1 MTQQFHLSGRSVQR
15 SVPSLKRLMAFLL
28 LLPLCFLDSFADDY
42 EYPQNYFK
50 LVSTGNVTLNQ
61 PYVDFDV
68 MVVNYDG
75 IDDDMDKSPIYI
87 NNGVDEALVGYVD
100 FAWSD
105 GEHSYVH
112 NLGDVRENGRL
123 ELIADKYKHGQDSDY
138 KISKFRYHYGDRV
151 LRMCGLKKTPLGYVQ
166 NNKYTMKMRI
176 EEKWDFDH
184 DSKQVTTKKG
194 EFTLPDVVSE
204 WGQNFSATLKR
215 TDRYKVT
222 ATVNAPTAIG
232 SNTRYLVFHDEDEY
246 VAPKDAY
253 YGKSRE
259 FQSMQSTYSLA
270 INREFDPS
278 REYDIWT
285 YCSTMTRETWANLFG
300 NITLISGGNSFNSPR
315 FNVIV
320 PDCWHASNLVATP
333 DMWKKNVTLTWEAD
347 CSQPALAE
355 TTGSWYIFKYAGDLS
370 TQGAKPRYVGKVPF
384 KGARDTY
391 SFTDAS
397 DSYDTSYIYIV
408 SFGLDGWKELEVTP
422 VEELARKVEVTNQR
436 DWDMQLYTERRPSS
450 IVLEWEHERIPEANA
465 SPFYVEHRSS
475 QSEPWKVLAE
485 VDEPNLTKHSWQHRD
500 LIDKEE
506 VHYYRIRTHLL
517 DTDFTVEDV
526 NTTLGTNA
534 IRSLDASKGTFA
546 GEVHLSWECEMNNN
560 REMNFEI
567 FRRLSG
573 SNAEWT
579 QLGEMRGT
587 AQSFTFVD
595 DTPVPGNY
603 YDYRVSS
610 TYLEDDG
617 HRTNPVFCGASGF
630 SMSTGIISGKVSYG
644 TGTAVAGVKMNLSVD
659 SDDPKQTQLYSM
671 RVRDIGGGLK
681 LLRPAHELATLY
693 ANPFTVQLWAYITP
707 NEGTRV
713 TQSLIDAQQAFALL
727 ALPQGNGTYRLV
739 LEKPDGTQMPSDI
752 YLRTHLYY
760 NISVA
765 MENGQVTLR
774 VIDSR
779 EKKLQTCVL
788 EAKYNILPSQ
798 FASDNNQPLATIF
811 GGKRIA
817 TPAGPY
823 FLGYIDDVRLWR
835 TALTD
840 SLVLASYDKV
850 LSGQESGLAMYLP
863 LDENISGQ
871 QTAYDYSMNANG
883 THNEWHADVLPGTK
897 PDTNVPGGSLS
908 LYAMTDEMG
917 NYIIRGIPYTGE
929 GTYYIVR
936 PTMGLHEFSP
946 SFVSR
951 YISPNSLVHSGV
963 NFKDVS
969 SIPVSG
975 QAFYKGTRYPVE
987 GAELYVDGQLVM
999 NDGESAQTD
1008 VEGKFQISVPIGKHF
1023 IEIRKNGH
1031 TFENGGRYPADPN
1044 DEVTTFTFEK
1054 EVTGL
1059 RFTDET
1065 LVTIAGRVCGG
1076 PTETEKPLGFGD
1088 SKNNIGTAE
1097 ITLDAG
1103 YPMNI
1108 EEVVE
1113 DGIIVPYPV
1122 ADNAA
1127 LDSPTDQVE
1136 SEAYVSGGKTADA
1149 TRYIHITTDRKTG
1162 EFAVK
1167 LPPVVFNVTEVKV
1180 PSNTSIQF
1188 TELPTVDA
1196 TQLDILTDSISYDSI
1211 NTLYFKYAAA
1221 LKQNYR
1227 SAPEMEVV
1235 DARNED
1241 KKAFGEKWV
1250 PYYNRTGDAD
1260 SVLAYKITDDDVVE
1274 YTFGHPILAQGKS
1287 YYYVMRISEKYQNYD
1302 NPTDIRIYKDP
1313 VAKASIRINNEF
1325 SANKSFYYKG
1335 EQRGQMVD
1343 PSVADT
1349 ISTDEEGI
1357 ASYSFRTGLPNVLD
1371 DHTLGLNITFE
1382 IDEKTYEWDQ
1392 NGKFRVIVLGDLTHG
1407 NDYIT
1412 KGPDQ
1417 VEYVLRDPPGSN
1429 SSATFHKKVMH
1440 QNQWIIKATGG
1451 STQDIRRGTA
1461 IRCTVTYL
1469 RIVENFVTTKLNFNK
1484 ADGWLADEKLAG
1496 TGGAA
1501 QYVVSPEGAKR
1512 ALMKAIGSAAKW
1524 LTAAYPN
1531 ASFSLQEILDSEQY
1545 THEVQKALVFEG
1557 QSEHNMDPH
1566 DRFSLNESN
1575 DLSAF
1580 NLIEE
1585 GGLFFDI
1592 NRATCYDEDVTT
1604 SNLPE
1609 FVGAPADLFFG
1620 SSSNIIIGDVE
1631 SVIVQVD
1638 ANGRFYIDCIEN
1650 KTMSDDIAS
1659 RFIYTADHVENTLIP
1674 QMQTYMRDLLTTVT
1688 PAELEAARQA
1698 GNNTDH
1704 IIYLT
1709 TLDTTDPRFGSRN
1722 NDQTIWGEQAS
1733 DDDNV
1738 SVGPSY
1744 TAIWPKVQK
1753 ETLQDMVL
1761 FYVTNIEKWRNVLRE
1776 NEKDKVEAIRRNM
1789 LERNLSVSAGAPVS
1803 FSQSREERDLGG
1815 FYGYNEV
1822 YHLASSEYEKN
1833 LESYNPKPVSY
1844 KFFRSG
1850 ASLISS
1856 NLEGDITGKAVSYS
1870 VYDNDPTDAL
1880 SVDVLTSTQGYS
1892 PVFRTRG
1899 GVTSSPYEGEVVT
1912 KYYNKGTVI
1921 SEATVPVDA
1930 PHLTFDK
1937 YSVSNVPNGQ
1947 KAHFTMHL
1955 QNDGTTTYDRYFII
1969 GVVDSTNVNGAVI
1982 TVDGKRGGG
1991 TFLVPAGSTLDLD
2004 MSFEQTNLEVLEYK
2018 NIGIYMRAQSQADET
2033 SKYGVLQ
2040 SVVPISVTYTP
2051 TSSPIVLNLSTQT
2064 INCNS
2069 DTTLVLTL
2077 KDFNRQYRGLLGIRL
2092 LSRYEDQPDWNVL
2105 KEWTCDP
2112 ENTELEYLPEDVAE
2126 LTYRLS
2132 MRNTIDFPDGRYY
2145 FRAETYCEYGD
2156 APVSAFS
2163 DELAVAKDVAKPKIL
2178 GLPEPTDG
2186 ILDIGEMLSLRFNEN
2201 IREVADP
2208 DYSIIVKGVK
2218 NGVSYEQ
2225 GTALQMSGADLTAS
2239 TEASI
2244 NLHNQPFA
2252 GEMWLRLRSEGT
2264 ILQHGEGNH
2273 SFRLGVDKAGHLEV
2287 TINGLKFTSQN
2298 SLPLDGTKTF
2308 LSYSYNYNPYQSTF
2322 AAQAAADDATIPLFD
2337 GLLVPQYNAEG
2348 RLAIGLRLTGTIQ
2361 NMTLWDVSRTM
2372 ADALQERNFTRTATS
2387 RGLVGYWKMDEGHG
2401 DVVRDLVR
2409 SRHLIAKDALWYL
2422 HNKNEAAH
2430 FDGTSKLTFR
2440 SPGTLYEDETANYA
2454 LEFWFRGEM
2463 GQPSNI
2469 RLLEAGSQNS
2479 KDSLAFVHTANGR
2492 LQLVA
2497 GGRTTSIGT
2506 ADYFDGQWH
2515 HLAMNVLR
2523 FGMTSISID
2532 GERIAEVASAN
2543 VPTLVGKFVTLG
2555 NKFRGDIDELRY
2567 WRATLSQ
2574 ELLAGR
2580 IYERVDTIE
2589 AKEEGLAV
2597 YLPFEASSYD
2607 EYNQVVTAFSLN
2619 NHSGH
2624 QIDLTAQ
2631 NVSAAATAPSLK
2643 EAPANSS
2650 WRFRMTKN
2658 EREIYLELTDALKDI
2673 NGQQVTVTVREVY
2686 DEHDNYCDPISWTSL
2701 VNQNPIG
2708 WDDQTL
2714 FYSSTIHDDELSASF
2729 HNLSGT
2735 PQPWFIAHL
2744 PAWLIPDKLQG
2755 TLSPGEGKQTISFK
2769 LDPALPIGH
2778 YTDVIYLVSEDG
2790 IYEPLPLD
2798 VSIEAMLP
2806 DWNPNANTSNVMNM
2820 IGQLKVDGRIL
2831 DKNSLLGAFV
2841 GDACVGANSPIYNQ
2855 NYDTW
2860 FVLLTIHCNDADQG
2874 KPVQFKIWDGST
2886 GTIYPVV
2893 LTPEPYV
2900 IQKDK
2905 SIGSFT
2911 EPVIWEASHE
2921 AMQNLMLQGGWNWSS
2936 IYVVPVDP
2944 LISTIFADPL
2954 ESDRIVGADG
2964 YATFADGQ
2972 WQGNLQTLGVGQ
2984 LYKIFKAGY
2993 DRYSLTEVP
3002 FIGAIID
3009 PQDYPVAIK
3018 HGWNWIGVNSS
3029 NVLSSDDA
3037 FADLAPEE
3045 GDMVKGLE
3053 GFNTYVNNRW
3063 RGSLDAITPG
3073 QGYLYFSQAAAGKT
3087 FRYPS
3092 QSSYSGRRV
3101 RQTSDE
3107 PAGAFGTV
3115 IPGKYPNSMTMV
3127 AEVRK
3132 DGGIVSDGEVAV
3144 FVDGECRFVTS
3155 KADEESLRYLNIP
3168 GQGGGKVEVYVA
3180 LDGQIY
3186 TTDVSETY
3194 ADNKMIG
3201 TVTAPLIIRLGQP
3214 TSLEAIG
3221 SDRSGN
3227 EGYVFDVLGRRIDK
3241 NAQNGQLPKGVYIQ
3255 NGKKV
3260 VK

>member
-50 LVSTGNVTLNQ
+50 LVSTGNVTLDQ

-246 VAPKDAY
+246 VAPTDAY

-285 YCSTMTRETWANLFG
+285 YCSTMTREAWANLFG

-315 FNVIV
+315 FHVIV
-320 PDCWHASNLVATP
+320 PDCWHAENLVATP

-355 TTGSWYIFKYAGDLS
+355 TTGAWYIFKYPGDLS
-370 TQGAKPRYVGKVPF
+370 TRGATPMYVGKVPF
-384 KGARDTY
+384 KGAKDLY
-391 SFTDAS
+391 SFTDTS
-397 DSYDTSYIYIV
+397 DSYDTSYIYVV
-408 SFGLDGWKELEVTP
+408 SFGLDGWSDLEGSP
-422 VEELARKVEVTNQR
+422 VEELARKVEATNQR

-465 SPFYVEHRSS
+465 SPFYVEHRTSE
-475 QSEPWKVLAE
+475 SEPWAVLAE

-500 LIDKEE
+500 LVDKKT

-517 DTDFTVEDV
+517 DTDFTTEDV

-546 GEVHLSWECEMNNN
+546 GEVHLLWECEMNNN

-587 AQSFTFVD
+587 AQTFTFVD

-617 HRTNPVFCGASGF
+617 HRTDPVFCGASGF
-630 SMSTGIISGKVSYG
+630 SLSTGIISGKVSYG
-644 TGTAVAGVKMNLSVD
+644 TGTAVAGVKMNLSID

-693 ANPFTVQLWAYITP
+693 ANPFTVQLWAYIIP

-713 TQSLIDAQQAFALL
+713 TQSVIDAQQAFALL

-739 LEKPDGTQMPSDI
+739 LEKPDGTQLPSDI
-752 YLRTHLYY
+752 YLRPHLYY

-788 EAKYNILPSQ
+788 ETKYNILPSQ

-811 GGKRIA
+811 GGKLNA
-817 TPAGPY
+817 TAAGPY
-823 FLGYIDDVRLWR
+823 FQGYIDDVRLWR
-835 TALTD
+835 TALSD
-840 SLVLASYDKV
+840 SLVLATFDKV
-850 LSGQESGLAMYLP
+850 LSGQEPGLAMYLP
-863 LDENISGQ
+863 LDENIIGQ
-871 QTAYDYSMNANG
+871 ETAYDYSLNANG

-963 NFKDVS
+963 NFKDIS

-1031 TFENGGRYPADPN
+1031 TFTNGGRYPADPN

-1149 TRYIHITTDRKTG
+1149 TRYIHITTDRKSG

-1188 TELPTVDA
+1188 TELPTIDA
-1196 TQLDILTDSISYDSI
+1196 TELDILTDSISFDSI
-1211 NTLYFKYAAA
+1211 NTLFFKYAAA
-1221 LKQNYR
+1221 LKQTYR
-1227 SAPEMEVV
+1227 SAPMMEVV
-1235 DARNED
+1235 DMSCEE
-1241 KKAFGEKWV
+1241 KGAFGEKWV
-1250 PYYNRTGDAD
+1250 PFVNEVTEVD
-1260 SVLAYKITDDDVVE
+1260 SVQTFFVNDDIVD
-1274 YTFGHPILAQGKS
+1274 YTFGHPVFVQDQRYQFALRVTEN
-1287 YYYVMRISEKYQNYD
+1287 YYNYD
-1302 NPTDIRIYKDP
+1302 QPSAVKAYKEP
-1313 VAKASIRINNEF
+1313 VPKAAIRINNEF
-1325 SANKSFYYKG
+1325 SSSKSFYFKG
-1335 EQRGQMVD
+1335 DDRGKIVD
-1343 PSVADT
+1343 ETKADT
-1349 ISTDEEGI
+1349 LTTTEDGV
-1357 ASYSFRTGLPNVLD
+1357 AAYGFHAGLPNVLD
-1371 DHTLGLNITFE
+1371 DHTLGLNITYE
-1382 IDEKTYEWDQ
+1382 VDEKTYEWDQ
-1392 NGKFRVIVLGDLTHG
+1392 NGKFRAIVLGSLTYG
-1407 NDYIT
+1407 NDFIT

-1429 SSATFHKKVMH
+1429 SHSTFHKNAIHSNRWK
-1440 QNQWIIKATGG
+1440 IKIVIG
-1451 STQDIRRGTA
+1451 STQDIQKGTV
-1461 IRCTVTYL
+1461 IRMCAAQL
-1469 RIVENFVTTKLNFNK
+1469 RIIENQVTSNPPDLGANPVKVMSAREHYMLSTEGVE
-1484 ADGWLADEKLAG
+1484 
-1496 TGGAA
+1496 
-1501 QYVVSPEGAKR
+1501 R
-1512 ALMKAIGSAAKW
+1512 AI
-1524 LTAAYPN
+1524 
-1531 ASFSLQEILDSEQY
+1531 E
-1545 THEVQKALVFEG
+1545 KALGVAFKALAANGESLTMDAVKNSKEYKDAFEEKKLFEAE
-1557 QSEHNMDPH
+1557 SELDRTVY
-1566 DRFSLNESN
+1566 DRFNQKIESN
-1575 DLSAF
+1575 LGTF
-1580 NLIEE
+1580 YGVEE
-1585 GGLFFDI
+1585 AGPFFDFSWTTAYSQDI
-1592 NRATCYDEDVTT
+1592 TT
-1604 SNLPE
+1604 SDLPD
-1609 FVGAPADLFFG
+1609 FVGASDDLFFG
-1620 SSSNIIIGDVE
+1620 SSNNVIIGDVE
-1631 SVIVQVD
+1631 SIVVGKDKQ
-1638 ANGRFYIDCIEN
+1638 GHYIIDRVEDKSFSN
-1650 KTMSDDIAS
+1650 DIAS

-1674 QMQTYMRDLLTTVT
+1674 QMEDYRSKLFTVVSSEELTSMIN
-1688 PAELEAARQA
+1688 A
-1698 GNNTDH
+1698 GNQTDH

-1709 TLDTTDPRFGSRN
+1709 TLDPADPRFGSLN
-1722 NDQTIWGEQAS
+1722 NDQTIWGDQAS
-1733 DDDNV
+1733 DDNHI
-1738 SVGPSY
+1738 SAGPSY
-1744 TAIWPKVQK
+1744 TAIWPKNSK
-1753 ETLQDMVL
+1753 EALQDMVL
-1761 FYVTNIEKWRNVLRE
+1761 FYTVNIEKWRNVLRE
-1776 NEKDKVEAIRRNM
+1776 NEKDKVEAIRLNK

-1803 FSQSREERDLGG
+1803 YSEGEFESSGGG
-1815 FYGYNEV
+1815 FEGKNEIYYISTTDKENNV
-1822 YHLASSEYEKN
+1822 THSEPGN
-1833 LESYNPKPVSY
+1833 VSY
-1844 KFFRSG
+1844 KIVKSG
-1850 ASLISS
+1850 LTIYTNNIDTDAK
-1856 NLEGDITGKAVSYS
+1856 GKTVSYS
-1870 VYDNDPTDAL
+1870 LYDKDPTDAL
-1880 SVDVLTSTQGYS
+1880 SVDVLSSPNGYG
-1892 PVFRTRG
+1892 PIFRTRG

-1930 PHLTFDK
+1930 PHLSFDK

-1969 GVVDSTNVNGAVI
+1969 GVVDSTNVNGALI

-1991 TFLVPAGSTLDLD
+1991 TFLVPAGKTLDLD

-2018 NIGIYMRAQSQADET
+2018 NVGIYMRAQSQADET

-2051 TSSPIVLNLSTQT
+2051 TSSPIELILSTQT

-2126 LTYRLS
+2126 LTYKLP
-2132 MRNTIDFPDGRYY
+2132 MRNTIDFPDGHYY

-2156 APVSAFS
+2156 TPVSTYS
-2163 DELAVAKDVAKPKIL
+2163 DELAVAKDVAKPQIL
-2178 GLPEPTDG
+2178 GLPEPADG
-2186 ILDIGEMLSLRFNEN
+2186 ILDIGEMLSLRFNED

-2264 ILQHGEGNH
+2264 ILKHGEGNH

-2387 RGLVGYWKMDEGHG
+2387 RGLIGYWKMDEGHG

-2454 LEFWFRGEM
+2454 LELWFRGEK
-2463 GQPSNI
+2463 GQTSNI

-2497 GGRTTSIGT
+2497 GERTTSIGT

-2515 HLAMNVLR
+2515 HLALNVLR

-2543 VPTLVGKFVTLG
+2543 VPTLVGKFVALG

-2574 ELLAGR
+2574 ELLANR

-2631 NVSAAATAPSLK
+2631 NVSAAASAPSLK

-2708 WDDQTL
+2708 WDDRSL
-2714 FYSSTIHDDELSASF
+2714 SYYSISRTGDLSASI

-2735 PQPWFIAHL
+2735 PQPWFIAHV

-2755 TLSPGEGKQTISFK
+2755 TLNPGEGKQTISFK

-2806 DWNPNANTSNVMNM
+2806 DWYPNANTSNVMNM

-2860 FVLLTIHCNDADQG
+2860 FVLLTIHCNDADQA

-2921 AMQNLMLQGGWNWSS
+2921 AMQNLTLQGGWNWSS

-2944 LISTIFADPL
+2944 QISTIFAEPL

-2964 YATFADGQ
+2964 YTTFADGQ

-2993 DRYSLTEVP
+2993 DRYSLTQVP
-3002 FIGAIID
+3002 FIGAIIN

-3144 FVDGECRFVTS
+3144 FVDGECRFASTR
-3155 KADEESLRYLNIP
+3155 ADEESLRYLNIP
-3168 GQGGGKVEVYVA
+3168 GQGGGQVEVYVA

-3201 TVTAPLIIRLGQP
+3201 TVTMPLIIRLGQP

-3221 SDRSGN
+3221 SDRSGD
-3227 EGYVFDVLGRRIDK
+3227 EGYVFDVLGRRIDE
-3241 NAQNGQLPKGVYIQ
+3241 NAQNGHLPKGVYIR

>member
-1 MTQQFHLSGRSVQR
+1 MTQQFHLSGRSVQQ

-50 LVSTGNVTLNQ
+50 LVSTGNVTLDQ

-408 SFGLDGWKELEVTP
+408 SFGLDGWSDLEGSP
-422 VEELARKVEVTNQR
+422 VEELARKVEATNQR

-465 SPFYVEHRSS
+465 SPFYVEHRTS
-475 QSEPWKVLAE
+475 QSAPWTILAE
-485 VDEPNLTKHSWQHRD
+485 VNEPNLTKHSWQHRD
-500 LIDKEE
+500 LIDKEA

-630 SMSTGIISGKVSYG
+630 SLSTGIISGKVSYG

-671 RVRDIGGGLK
+671 RVRDIGGGLR

-835 TALTD
+835 TALSD
-840 SLVLASYDKV
+840 SLVLATYDKV
-850 LSGQESGLAMYLP
+850 LSGQESDLAMYLP

-871 QTAYDYSMNANG
+871 QTAYDYSLNANG

-963 NFKDVS
+963 NFKDIS

-987 GAELYVDGQLVM
+987 GADLYVDGQIVM
-999 NDGESAQTD
+999 NDGESAKTD

-1031 TFENGGRYPADPN
+1031 TFTNGGRYPADPN

-1149 TRYIHITTDRKTG
+1149 TRYIHITTDRKSG

-1188 TELPTVDA
+1188 TELPTIDA
-1196 TQLDILTDSISYDSI
+1196 TELDILTDSISFDSI
-1211 NTLYFKYAAA
+1211 NTLFFKYAAA
-1221 LKQNYR
+1221 LKQTYR
-1227 SAPEMEVV
+1227 SAPMMEVV
-1235 DARNED
+1235 DMSCEE
-1241 KKAFGEKWV
+1241 KGAFGEKWV
-1250 PYYNRTGDAD
+1250 PFVNEVTEVD
-1260 SVLAYKITDDDVVE
+1260 SVQTFFVNDDIVD
-1274 YTFGHPILAQGKS
+1274 YTFGHPVFVQDQRYQFALRVTEN
-1287 YYYVMRISEKYQNYD
+1287 YYNYD
-1302 NPTDIRIYKDP
+1302 QPSAVKAYKEP
-1313 VAKASIRINNEF
+1313 VPKAAIRINNEF
-1325 SANKSFYYKG
+1325 SSSKSFYFKG
-1335 EQRGQMVD
+1335 DDRGKIVD
-1343 PSVADT
+1343 ETKADT
-1349 ISTDEEGI
+1349 LTTTEDGV
-1357 ASYSFRTGLPNVLD
+1357 AAYGFHAGLPNVLD
-1371 DHTLGLNITFE
+1371 DHTLGLNITYE
-1382 IDEKTYEWDQ
+1382 VDEKTYEWDQ
-1392 NGKFRVIVLGDLTHG
+1392 NGKFRAIVLGSLTYG
-1407 NDYIT
+1407 NDFIT

-1429 SSATFHKKVMH
+1429 SHSTFHKNAIHSNRWK
-1440 QNQWIIKATGG
+1440 IKIVIG
-1451 STQDIRRGTA
+1451 STQDIQKGTV
-1461 IRCTVTYL
+1461 IRMCAAQL
-1469 RIVENFVTTKLNFNK
+1469 RIIENQVTSNPPDLGANPVKVMSAREHYMLSTEGVE
-1484 ADGWLADEKLAG
+1484 
-1496 TGGAA
+1496 
-1501 QYVVSPEGAKR
+1501 R
-1512 ALMKAIGSAAKW
+1512 AI
-1524 LTAAYPN
+1524 
-1531 ASFSLQEILDSEQY
+1531 E
-1545 THEVQKALVFEG
+1545 KALGVAFKALAANGESLTMDAVKNSKEYKDAFEEKKLFEAE
-1557 QSEHNMDPH
+1557 SELDRTVY
-1566 DRFSLNESN
+1566 DRFNQKIESN
-1575 DLSAF
+1575 LGTF
-1580 NLIEE
+1580 YGVEE
-1585 GGLFFDI
+1585 AGPFFDFSWTTAYSQDI
-1592 NRATCYDEDVTT
+1592 TT
-1604 SNLPE
+1604 SDLPD
-1609 FVGAPADLFFG
+1609 FVGASDDLFFG
-1620 SSSNIIIGDVE
+1620 SSNNVIIGDVE
-1631 SVIVQVD
+1631 SIVVGKDKQ
-1638 ANGRFYIDCIEN
+1638 GHYIIDRVEDKSFSN
-1650 KTMSDDIAS
+1650 DIAS

-1674 QMQTYMRDLLTTVT
+1674 QMEDYRSKLFTVVSSEELTSMIN
-1688 PAELEAARQA
+1688 A
-1698 GNNTDH
+1698 GNQTDH

-1709 TLDTTDPRFGSRN
+1709 TLDPADPRFGSLN
-1722 NDQTIWGEQAS
+1722 NDQTIWGDQAS
-1733 DDDNV
+1733 DDNHI
-1738 SVGPSY
+1738 SAGPSY
-1744 TAIWPKVQK
+1744 TAIWPKNSK
-1753 ETLQDMVL
+1753 EALQDMVL
-1761 FYVTNIEKWRNVLRE
+1761 FYTVNIEKWRNVLRE
-1776 NEKDKVEAIRRNM
+1776 NEKDKVEAIRLNK

-1803 FSQSREERDLGG
+1803 YSEGEFESSGGG
-1815 FYGYNEV
+1815 FEGKNEIYYISTTDKENNV
-1822 YHLASSEYEKN
+1822 THSEPGN
-1833 LESYNPKPVSY
+1833 VSY
-1844 KFFRSG
+1844 KIVKSG
-1850 ASLISS
+1850 LTIYTNNIDTDAK
-1856 NLEGDITGKAVSYS
+1856 GKTVSYS
-1870 VYDNDPTDAL
+1870 LYDKDPTDAL
-1880 SVDVLTSTQGYS
+1880 SVDVLSSPNGYG
-1892 PVFRTRG
+1892 PIFRTRG

-1930 PHLTFDK
+1930 PHLSFDK

-1969 GVVDSTNVNGAVI
+1969 GVVDSTNVNGALI

-1991 TFLVPAGSTLDLD
+1991 TFLVPAGKTLDLD

-2018 NIGIYMRAQSQADET
+2018 NVGIYMRAQSQADET

-2051 TSSPIVLNLSTQT
+2051 TSSPIELILSTQT

-2126 LTYRLS
+2126 LTYKLP
-2132 MRNTIDFPDGRYY
+2132 MRNTIDFPDGHYY

-2156 APVSAFS
+2156 TPVSTYS
-2163 DELAVAKDVAKPKIL
+2163 DELAVAKDVAKPQIL
-2178 GLPEPTDG
+2178 GLPEPADG
-2186 ILDIGEMLSLRFNEN
+2186 ILDIGEMLSLRFNED

-2264 ILQHGEGNH
+2264 ILKHGEGNH

-2387 RGLVGYWKMDEGHG
+2387 RGLIGYWKMDEGHG

-2454 LEFWFRGEM
+2454 LELWFRGEM

-2515 HLAMNVLR
+2515 HLALNVLR

-2574 ELLAGR
+2574 ELLANR

-2631 NVSAAATAPSLK
+2631 NVSAAASAPSLK

-2708 WDDQTL
+2708 WDDRSL
-2714 FYSSTIHDDELSASF
+2714 SYYSISRTGDLSASI

-2735 PQPWFIAHL
+2735 PQPWFIAHV

-2755 TLSPGEGKQTISFK
+2755 TLNPGEGKQTISFK

-2806 DWNPNANTSNVMNM
+2806 DWYPNANTSNVMNM

-2921 AMQNLMLQGGWNWSS
+2921 AMQNLTLQGGWNWSS

-2944 LISTIFADPL
+2944 QISTIFAEPL

-2964 YATFADGQ
+2964 YTTFADGQ

-2993 DRYSLTEVP
+2993 DRYSLTQVP
-3002 FIGAIID
+3002 FIGAIIN

-3144 FVDGECRFVTS
+3144 FVDGECRFAS
-3155 KADEESLRYLNIP
+3155 SRADEESLRYLNIP
-3168 GQGGGKVEVYVA
+3168 GQGGGQVEVYVA

-3201 TVTAPLIIRLGQP
+3201 TVTMPLIIRLGHP

-3221 SDRSGN
+3221 SDRSGD
-3227 EGYVFDVLGRRIDK
+3227 EGYVFDVLGRRIDE
-3241 NAQNGQLPKGVYIQ
+3241 NAQNGQLPKGIYIR